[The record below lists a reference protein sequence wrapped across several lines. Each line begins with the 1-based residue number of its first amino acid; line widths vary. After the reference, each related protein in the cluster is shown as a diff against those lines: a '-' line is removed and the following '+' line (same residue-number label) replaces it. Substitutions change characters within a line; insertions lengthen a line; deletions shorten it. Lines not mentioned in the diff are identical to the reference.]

1 MATAETTLG
10 MSRNNPWDLLPE
22 HVPWF
27 GLAAT
32 QPDQGPL
39 EFATIT
45 DGIRAGIL
53 LCYTYQ
59 RRAWNEPAVFIPK
72 FSPAA
77 AGNPT
82 AQYIVNVCAWTG
94 FTEYQDL
101 DFHDPATLTLWARAI
116 WRQEQ
121 GGAALII
128 TDADIA
134 SAKAMADA
142 A

>member
-1 MATAETTLG
+1 MATTETTLG

-39 EFATIT
+39 AFASLT

-82 AQYIVNVCAWTG
+82 AQYIQNVCAWTG
-94 FTEYQDL
+94 FGPYDDL
-101 DFHDPATLTLWARAI
+101 DFHDSAVLVPWARAI

-121 GGAALII
+121 GNAALII

>member
-1 MATAETTLG
+1 MTPG
-10 MSRNNPWDLLPE
+10 MQRNNPWDLLPE
-22 HVPWF
+22 HIPWF
-27 GLAAT
+27 GLAAV

-39 EFATIT
+39 EFVNLI

-72 FSPAA
+72 FAPAA

-101 DFHDPATLTLWARAI
+101 DFHDPATLMPWARAI

-121 GGAALII
+121 GAYADGI
-128 TDADIA
+128 TENDILA
-134 SAKAMADA
+134 AKALADKEFS
-142 A
+142 